1 MKSSCVVIPIYT
13 SILDKKEEIS
23 LSSCLNTLS
32 KHPII
37 FATYK
42 SLDISNFES
51 IASKHKQE
59 FKVEY
64 FPESYFQSIQGY
76 NKLLTSIEFYK
87 RFVKFD
93 FLLIFQLD
101 AFVFKDELENWAE
114 KGYDYIGAPWKE
126 GWASAHIDAPFQG
139 VGNGGFSLRK
149 IQSHL
154 RVLRSFSYIEG
165 PRLLAGRWLKL
176 SLSGKLGAF
185 PGVFAK
191 LTFRNNTFHLFN
203 DYRGNEDVFW
213 GYHATRNFKWFN
225 VAPIEE
231 AIKFSFETHPKS
243 LFFKNQEK
251 LPFGC
256 HGWWKY
262 DLDFWKPH
270 IQKQGY
276 LI

>member
-1 MKSSCVVIPIYT
+1 MKSSCIVIPIYT
-13 SILDKKEEIS
+13 SVLDKKEEIS

-32 KHPII
+32 QHPIT

-42 SLDISNFES
+42 SLDLSNFES
-51 IASKHKQE
+51 ITSKHKQE
-59 FKVEY
+59 LKVEY
-64 FPESYFQSIQGY
+64 FQESYFKSIQGY
-76 NKLLTSIEFYK
+76 NKLLTSIEFYE

-93 FLLIFQLD
+93 YLLIFQLD
-101 AFVFKDELENWAE
+101 AFVFKDELEDWAE
-114 KGYDYIGAPWKE
+114 KEYDYIGAPWKE
-126 GWASAHIDAPFQG
+126 GWASAQIDAPFKG

-165 PRLLAGRWLKL
+165 PRLLAGRWLKRPL
-176 SLSGKLGAF
+176 PEKLRALPEF
-185 PGVFAK
+185 FAK

-213 GYHATRNFKWFN
+213 GYHAARNFKWFS

-231 AIKFSFETHPKS
+231 AIQFSFETHPKES
-243 LFFKNQEK
+243 FKLNKER

-262 DLDFWKPH
+262 DLEFWKPF
-270 IQKQGY
+270 IQEEGY
-276 LI
+276 SI